1 MASKTLRFI
10 IAYLLIVVD
19 FIIDVMLFT
28 RSGERTIKPTDR
40 VTFPR
45 ELKERL
51 HEKQQRR
58 CMYCGVQGGT
68 SKFQIDHMDPV
79 VRGGSNEESNL
90 QLLCGSCNLR
100 KGIQTDQE
108 FRKRYRRLLPATRAR
123 TPKPP
128 QRRIQQSEFSALTR
142 KTVESEDVQHF
153 RRSKFISPR
162 QKIITGSVVLGIAV
176 AIAWVLLIASLS
188 LQNTQIADILAVYG
202 LFIVGIATA
211 AGFIWRAHITGKMLE
226 DDDRERKLIDDEAD

>member
-1 MASKTLRFI
+1 MAGKSLRFAIALVLI
-10 IAYLLIVVD
+10 IVD

-28 RSGERTIKPTDR
+28 RLGERTIKPTDR
-40 VTFPR
+40 VAFPR

-51 HEKQQRR
+51 HEKQERR

-108 FRKRYRRLLPATRAR
+108 FRKRYHQLLPATRAP

-128 QRRIQQSEFSALTR
+128 QQRIQQSEFSALTR
-142 KTVESEDVQHF
+142 KTVEGEDVRHF
-153 RRSKFISPR
+153 RRSKFISPL

-176 AIAWVLLIASLS
+176 AIAWVFLVSSLA
-188 LQNTQIADILAVYG
+188 QNAQIADILAVYG

-211 AGFIWRAHITGKMLE
+211 AGFIWRAHITGKTLE
-226 DDDRERKLIDDEAD
+226 DDDQHGKSNDDKAL

>member
-1 MASKTLRFI
+1 MISKTLRFAIALVLI
-10 IAYLLIVVD
+10 IID
-19 FIIDVMLFT
+19 FIINVMLFT
-28 RSGERTIKPTDR
+28 RSWERTIKPTDR

-68 SKFQIDHMDPV
+68 SKFQIDHMEPV

-90 QLLCGSCNLR
+90 QLLCGSCNLH

-108 FRKRYRRLLPATRAR
+108 FRKRYRQLLPATRAR

-128 QRRIQQSEFSALTR
+128 QRRILQSEFSALTR
-142 KTVESEDVQHF
+142 KTVEGEDVRHF
-153 RRSKFISPR
+153 RRSKFISPQ

-176 AIAWVLLIASLS
+176 AIAWVLLVSSLF
-188 LQNTQIADILAVYG
+188 QNTQIVDILAVYG

-211 AGFIWRAHITGKMLE
+211 AGFIWRARITGKMLE
-226 DDDRERKLIDDEAD
+226 DDDKQRKLIDDEAD